1 MRRPAGGY
9 GRRVIPVRATAA
21 LWCALLAVTGCAP
34 SEPSPA
40 DWRSTAR
47 QALEDT
53 VSEVESVALVLELER
68 RGRLLG
74 RAARVA
80 AVESETAL
88 AMAEESV
95 STLQP
100 PPGEEREDAEVS
112 DLLGRA
118 GDLVRDARVAIT
130 AQDEVAYDDLRA
142 RLLELS
148 EDLDAERA
156 ALR

>member
-1 MRRPAGGY
+1 MVAC
-9 GRRVIPVRATAA
+9 
-21 LWCALLAVTGCAP
+21 CALLATAMGCAP
-34 SEPSPA
+34 SEPSVA

-53 VSEVESVALVLELER
+53 VSEVESVALVLHLEQR
-68 RGRLLG
+68 DRLLG

-88 AMAEESV
+88 ATAEESV

-100 PPGEEREDAEVS
+100 PPGAEHEDAEVS
-112 DLLGRA
+112 DLLARA

-130 AQDEVAYDDLRA
+130 ARDEAAYEDLRA

-148 EDLDAERA
+148 DDLETERE
-156 ALR
+156 ALG

>member
-1 MRRPAGGY
+1 MHRSAGGHA
-9 GRRVIPVRATAA
+9 RSLTRVRTAMVA
-21 LWCALLAVTGCAP
+21 CVLVATGCAP
-34 SEPSPA
+34 SEPSVA

-53 VSEVESVALVLELER
+53 LSEVESVALVLDLEQR
-68 RGRLLG
+68 DRLLG

-95 STLQP
+95 GTLQP
-100 PPGEEREDAEVS
+100 PPGAEHDDAEVS
-112 DLLGRA
+112 DLLARA
-118 GDLVRDARVAIT
+118 GELVRDARVAIT
-130 AQDEVAYDDLRA
+130 ARDEAAYDDLRA

-148 EDLDAERA
+148 DDLETERK
-156 ALR
+156 ALG

>member
-1 MRRPAGGY
+1 MHPSTGGHV
-9 GRRVIPVRATAA
+9 RRVRLRAGVVAC
-21 LWCALLAVTGCAP
+21 CALLVTTGCAP
-34 SEPSPA
+34 SEPSVA

-53 VSEVESVALVLELER
+53 VSEVESVALVLDLER
-68 RGRLLG
+68 RDRLLG

-100 PPGEEREDAEVS
+100 PPEVEHDDAEVS
-112 DLLGRA
+112 DLLARA

-130 AQDEVAYDDLRA
+130 ARDEAVYEDLRA

-148 EDLDAERA
+148 DDLETERET
-156 ALR
+156 LG